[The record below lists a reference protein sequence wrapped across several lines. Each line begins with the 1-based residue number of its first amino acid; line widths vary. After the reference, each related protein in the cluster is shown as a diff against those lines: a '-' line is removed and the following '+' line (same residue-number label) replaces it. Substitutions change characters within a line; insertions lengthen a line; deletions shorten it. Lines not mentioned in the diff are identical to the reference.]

1 MRRMTCGNWLSDTST
16 PVCLD
21 SWDQWRCLQWRFRG
35 IARQAVQIISLVGV
49 LVYPCLTSFW
59 QWWSRRW
66 ETSDIFSFSLLL
78 SNLIRDLTKAC
89 FFFLSFWPMG
99 KCCFYFF
106 HSRWKWKMP
115 ERQILKRKHTSGLS
129 KHFVLINMPPDI
141 LFLTFIKDW

>member
-106 HSRWKWKMP
+106 PFQMKM
-115 ERQILKRKHTSGLS
+115 ENAWETNSQKKTYFRSVKTLCFDKYASWYIVFNLY
-129 KHFVLINMPPDI
+129 
-141 LFLTFIKDW
+141 